1 MIFMTTIFLVHVLT
15 EASFR
20 VDIVLKFTFFLYS
33 PAKVFS
39 EGTQIN
45 TPLPK
50 KAIGTSPAIS
60 HSVRKALGNVNGT
73 EGVMTKMEK
82 IRQKNQACTANKVS
96 TTHFY
101 KGGKMHG
108 LPTVVA

>member
-1 MIFMTTIFLVHVLT
+1 MYRILT

-20 VDIVLKFTFFLYS
+20 VDITLIFRVLKFAFFSPLYS
-33 PAKVFS
+33 TAKVFS
-39 EGTQIN
+39 EGTQVN

-50 KAIGTSPAIS
+50 KTIGTSPATS

-96 TTHFY
+96 TTHFHR
-101 KGGKMHG
+101 GGENG
-108 LPTVVA
+108 PFI